1 MCIRDSMF
9 IAVIASFV
17 QFVEMVIEKFSP
29 TLYGS
34 LGIFLPLITVNCSIL
49 GGSIFMI
56 QKDLTLVE
64 ATAFGFGSGVGFYLA
79 IVALA
84 AIREKLK
91 YSNVP
96 KGLRGLGITFLLT
109 GLLALAFK
117 TFIGMS
123 F

>member
-1 MCIRDSMF
+1 
-9 IAVIASFV
+9 
-17 QFVEMVIEKFSP
+17 
-29 TLYGS
+29 
-34 LGIFLPLITVNCSIL
+34 
-49 GGSIFMI
+49 MI
-56 QKDLTLVE
+56 E

-96 KGLRGLGITFLLT
+96 QGLRGLGITFLLT

>member
-1 MCIRDSMF
+1 
-9 IAVIASFV
+9 
-17 QFVEMVIEKFSP
+17 
-29 TLYGS
+29 
-34 LGIFLPLITVNCSIL
+34 
-49 GGSIFMI
+49 MI
-56 QKDLTLVE
+56 QKDLNLVE

-117 TFIGMS
+117 TFMGKVVTERLG
-123 F
+123 